1 MTSRTDPA
9 SDGDVVRTIAALAR
23 LDIDEREAAALG
35 RQFQSI
41 LKQFESLSKLDVTGV
56 EPMVSASGAQSVLRD
71 DVPVPSLP
79 VDVVLANAPARVED
93 FYRVPKTVGGDE

>member
-1 MTSRTDPA
+1 MTSRTDHA

-41 LKQFESLSKLDVTGV
+41 LKQFNAAFAPMKLSRSDLIRSALQDKVAQLRRQLDKLKG
-56 EPMVSASGAQSVLRD
+56 
-71 DVPVPSLP
+71 
-79 VDVVLANAPARVED
+79 
-93 FYRVPKTVGGDE
+93 